1 MMHMSAKEHSIIR
14 SGFEVVKI
22 VDGDGLIVRNIFDKK
37 EEEVRLYGIDAPETK
52 RGDKLKQDERELHI
66 PGSFLLTLGYKSFD
80 FLRNRIKPGRKVTLV
95 QESSNLTDKYGRTLA
110 YVLLSNGKSI
120 NELML
125 ENGFAKPYDKV
136 YCEKLPIYQAISL
149 RAKSRKRGLFKEV
162 RLF

>member
-1 MMHMSAKEHSIIR
+1 MIHMCAKEHSIIR

-66 PGSFLLTLGYKSFD
+66 PGSFLWTLGYKSFD

-110 YVLLSNGKSI
+110 YVLLPIGKSI

-149 RAKSRKRGLFKEV
+149 RAKSKKKGLFKEV
-162 RLF
+162 RTF

>member
-1 MMHMSAKEHSIIR
+1 MQRSAKEQIITR

-149 RAKSRKRGLFKEV
+149 KAKSRKKGLFKEV
-162 RLF
+162 RFF

>member
-1 MMHMSAKEHSIIR
+1 MSAKEQTIIR
-14 SGFEVVKI
+14 TGFEVVKI

-80 FLRNRIKPGRKVTLV
+80 FLRNRIKPGRKVTLI

-149 RAKSRKRGLFKEV
+149 RAKSRKKGLFKEV

>member
-1 MMHMSAKEHSIIR
+1 M
-14 SGFEVVKI
+14 
-22 VDGDGLIVRNIFDKK
+22 DGDGLIVRNIFDKK

-149 RAKSRKRGLFKEV
+149 KAKSRKKGLFKEV
-162 RLF
+162 RFF